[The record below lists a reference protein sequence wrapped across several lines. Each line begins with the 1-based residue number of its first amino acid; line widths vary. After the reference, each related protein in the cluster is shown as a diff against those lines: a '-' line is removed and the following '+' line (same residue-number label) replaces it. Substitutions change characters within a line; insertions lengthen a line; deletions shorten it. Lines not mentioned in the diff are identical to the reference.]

1 MTPAVRLA
9 KKAQI
14 PFDILEYSHDPHCAA
29 YGEEAANTL
38 GLDTAQVFKTLL
50 VATDKT
56 HAPLAVA
63 LVPVDHQ
70 LNLKTVAKCLGQ
82 KKLQMADAELA
93 QKSSGY
99 LVGGISPL
107 AQKKPLPTLIDASA
121 QNFDRIYVSAGRRG
135 LEISLAAND
144 LAKLCKGTFADI
156 KTLLSGI

>member
-38 GLDTAQVFKTLL
+38 GLDPAQVFKTLL

-70 LNLKTVAKCLGQ
+70 LNLKAVAKWLGQ

-135 LEISLAAND
+135 LEISLAAAD
-144 LAKLCKGTFADI
+144 LVKLCKGSFADI
-156 KTLLSGI
+156 KTL

>member
-9 KKAQI
+9 KKAKI
-14 PFDILEYSHDPHCAA
+14 AFEILEYSHDPHCAA

-38 GLDTAQVFKTLL
+38 GLEPAQVFKTLL
-50 VATDKT
+50 VATDKA

-70 LNLKTVAKCLGQ
+70 LNLKAVAKALGQ
-82 KKLQMADAELA
+82 KKLQMADPDLA

-107 AQKKPLPTLIDASA
+107 AQKKSLPTLIDQSA
-121 QNFDRIYVSAGRRG
+121 LAFEKIYVSAGRRG
-135 LEISLAAND
+135 LEICLSAND
-144 LAKLCKGTFADI
+144 LAQLCRGSFADI
-156 KTLLSGI
+156 KTL

>member
-50 VATDKT
+50 VATDKM

-70 LNLKTVAKCLGQ
+70 LNLKAVAKCLGQ

-144 LAKLCKGTFADI
+144 LAKLCKGSFADI
-156 KTLLSGI
+156 KTL

>member
-9 KKAQI
+9 KKAKI
-14 PFDILEYSHDPHCAA
+14 AFEILEYSHDPHCAA

-38 GLDTAQVFKTLL
+38 GLQPAQVFKTLL
-50 VATDKT
+50 LATDKA

-70 LNLKTVAKCLGQ
+70 LNLKAVAKALGQ
-82 KKLQMADAELA
+82 KKLQMADPDLA

-107 AQKKPLPTLIDASA
+107 AQKKSLPTLIDQSA
-121 QNFDRIYVSAGRRG
+121 LTFEKIYVSAGRRG
-135 LEISLAAND
+135 LEICLSAND
-144 LAKLCKGTFADI
+144 LAQLCKGSFADI
-156 KTLLSGI
+156 KTL

>member
-1 MTPAVRLA
+1 MTPAVRLV
-9 KKAQI
+9 KKNQI

-38 GLDTAQVFKTLL
+38 GLEPAQVFKTLL
-50 VATDKT
+50 VATDKM

-70 LNLKTVAKCLGQ
+70 LNLKAVAKCLGQ

-135 LEISLAAND
+135 LEISLAATD
-144 LAKLCKGTFADI
+144 LAKLCKGSFADI
-156 KTLLSGI
+156 KTL

>member
-9 KKAQI
+9 KKAKI
-14 PFDILEYSHDPHCAA
+14 AFEILEYSHDPHCAA

-38 GLDTAQVFKTLL
+38 GLEPAQVFKTLL
-50 VATDKT
+50 VATDKA

-70 LNLKTVAKCLGQ
+70 LNLKAVAKSLGQ
-82 KKLQMADAELA
+82 KKLQMADPDLA

-107 AQKKPLPTLIDASA
+107 AQKKRLPTLIDQSA
-121 QNFDRIYVSAGRRG
+121 LTFEKIYVSAGRRG
-135 LEISLAAND
+135 LEICLSANELAQ
-144 LAKLCKGTFADI
+144 LCKGSFADI
-156 KTLLSGI
+156 KTR

>member
-9 KKAQI
+9 KKAKI
-14 PFDILEYSHDPHCAA
+14 TFEILEYSHDPHCAA

-38 GLDTAQVFKTLL
+38 GLEPAQVFKTLL
-50 VATDKT
+50 VATDKA

-70 LNLKTVAKCLGQ
+70 LNLKAVAKALGQ
-82 KKLQMADAELA
+82 KKLQMADPDLA

-107 AQKKPLPTLIDASA
+107 AQKKSLPTLIDQSA
-121 QNFDRIYVSAGRRG
+121 LTFEKIYVSAGRRG
-135 LEISLAAND
+135 LEICLSAND
-144 LAKLCKGTFADI
+144 LAQLCRGSFADI
-156 KTLLSGI
+156 KTL

>member
-156 KTLLSGI
+156 KTL

>member
-38 GLDTAQVFKTLL
+38 GLDPAQVFKTLL

-56 HAPLAVA
+56 LAPLAVA

-70 LNLKTVAKCLGQ
+70 LNLKAVAKWLGQ

-144 LAKLCKGTFADI
+144 LAKLCKGSFADI
-156 KTLLSGI
+156 KTL

>member
-9 KKAQI
+9 KKAKI
-14 PFDILEYSHDPHCAA
+14 AFEILEYSHDPHCAA

-38 GLDTAQVFKTLL
+38 GLEPAQVFKTLL
-50 VATDKT
+50 VATDKA

-70 LNLKTVAKCLGQ
+70 LNLKAVAKALGQ
-82 KKLQMADAELA
+82 KKLQMADPDLA

-107 AQKKPLPTLIDASA
+107 AQKKSLPTLIDQSA
-121 QNFDRIYVSAGRRG
+121 LTFEKIYVSAGRRG
-135 LEISLAAND
+135 LEICLSAND
-144 LAKLCKGTFADI
+144 LAQLCKGSFADI
-156 KTLLSGI
+156 KTL

>member
-9 KKAQI
+9 KKAKI
-14 PFDILEYSHDPHCAA
+14 AFEILEYSHDPHCAA

-38 GLDTAQVFKTLL
+38 GLEPAQVFKTLL
-50 VATDKT
+50 VATDKA

-70 LNLKTVAKCLGQ
+70 LNLKAVAKALGQ
-82 KKLQMADAELA
+82 KKLQMADPDLA

-107 AQKKPLPTLIDASA
+107 AQKKSLPTLIDQSA
-121 QNFDRIYVSAGRRG
+121 LAFEKIYVSAGRRG
-135 LEISLAAND
+135 LEICLSAND
-144 LAKLCKGTFADI
+144 LAQLCRGSFAEI
-156 KTLLSGI
+156 KTL

>member
-9 KKAQI
+9 KKAKI
-14 PFDILEYSHDPHCAA
+14 AFEILEYSHDPHCAA

-38 GLDTAQVFKTLL
+38 GLQPAQVFKTLL
-50 VATDKT
+50 VATDKA

-70 LNLKTVAKCLGQ
+70 LNLKAVAKALGQ
-82 KKLQMADAELA
+82 KKLQMADPDLA

-107 AQKKPLPTLIDASA
+107 AQKKSLPTLIDQSA
-121 QNFDRIYVSAGRRG
+121 LAFEKIYVSAGRRG
-135 LEISLAAND
+135 LEICLSAND
-144 LAKLCKGTFADI
+144 LAQLCRGSFADI
-156 KTLLSGI
+156 KTL

>member
-9 KKAQI
+9 KKAKI
-14 PFDILEYSHDPHCAA
+14 AFEILEYNHDPHCAA

-38 GLDTAQVFKTLL
+38 GLEPAQVFKTLL
-50 VATDKT
+50 VATDKA

-70 LNLKTVAKCLGQ
+70 LNLKAVAKALGQ
-82 KKLQMADAELA
+82 KKLQMADPDLA

-107 AQKKPLPTLIDASA
+107 AQKKQLPTLIDQSA
-121 QNFDRIYVSAGRRG
+121 LAFEKIYVSAGRRG
-135 LEISLAAND
+135 LEICLSAND
-144 LAKLCKGTFADI
+144 LTQLCKGSFADI
-156 KTLLSGI
+156 KTL

>member
-9 KKAQI
+9 KKAKI
-14 PFDILEYSHDPHCAA
+14 AFEILEYSHDPHCAA

-38 GLDTAQVFKTLL
+38 GLEPAQVFKTLL
-50 VATDKT
+50 VATDKA

-70 LNLKTVAKCLGQ
+70 LNLKAVAKSLGQ
-82 KKLQMADAELA
+82 KKLQMADPDLA

-107 AQKKPLPTLIDASA
+107 AQKKLLPTLIDQSA
-121 QNFDRIYVSAGRRG
+121 LTFEKIYVSAGRRG
-135 LEISLAAND
+135 LEICLSANELAQ
-144 LAKLCKGTFADI
+144 LCKGSFADI
-156 KTLLSGI
+156 KTR

>member
-9 KKAQI
+9 KKASI
-14 PFDILEYSHDPHCAA
+14 AFDILEYSHDPHCAA

-38 GLDTAQVFKTLL
+38 GLEPAQVFKTLL
-50 VATDKT
+50 VAIDKA
-56 HAPLAVA
+56 HAPIAVA

-70 LNLKTVAKCLGQ
+70 LNLKAVAKCLGQ

-107 AQKKPLPTLIDASA
+107 AQKKQLPTLIDASA
-121 QNFDRIYVSAGRRG
+121 QGFDRIYVSAGRRG
-135 LEISLAAND
+135 LEISLAATD
-144 LAKLCKGTFADI
+144 LAQLCKGEFADI
-156 KTLLSGI
+156 KTL

>member
-107 AQKKPLPTLIDASA
+107 AQKNRYPP
-121 QNFDRIYVSAGRRG
+121 
-135 LEISLAAND
+135 
-144 LAKLCKGTFADI
+144 
-156 KTLLSGI
+156 

>member
-9 KKAQI
+9 KKAKI
-14 PFDILEYSHDPHCAA
+14 AFEILEYSHDPHCAA

-38 GLDTAQVFKTLL
+38 GLQPAQVFKTLL
-50 VATDKT
+50 VATDKA

-70 LNLKTVAKCLGQ
+70 LNLKAVAKALGQ
-82 KKLQMADAELA
+82 KKLQMADPDLA

-107 AQKKPLPTLIDASA
+107 AQKKSLPTLIDQSA
-121 QNFDRIYVSAGRRG
+121 LAFEKIYVSAGRRG
-135 LEISLAAND
+135 LEICLSAND
-144 LAKLCKGTFADI
+144 LAQLCKGSFADI
-156 KTLLSGI
+156 KTL

>member
-38 GLDTAQVFKTLL
+38 GLEPAQVFKTLL

-144 LAKLCKGTFADI
+144 LAKLCKGSFADI
-156 KTLLSGI
+156 KTL

>member
-9 KKAQI
+9 KKAKI
-14 PFDILEYSHDPHCAA
+14 AFEILEYSHDPHCAA

-38 GLDTAQVFKTLL
+38 GLEPAQVFKTLL
-50 VATDKT
+50 VATDKA

-70 LNLKTVAKCLGQ
+70 LNLKAVAKALGQ
-82 KKLQMADAELA
+82 KKLQMADPDLA

-107 AQKKPLPTLIDASA
+107 AQKKSLPTLIDQSA
-121 QNFDRIYVSAGRRG
+121 LAFEKIYVSAGRRG
-135 LEISLAAND
+135 LEICLSAND
-144 LAKLCKGTFADI
+144 LAQLCKGSFADI
-156 KTLLSGI
+156 KTL